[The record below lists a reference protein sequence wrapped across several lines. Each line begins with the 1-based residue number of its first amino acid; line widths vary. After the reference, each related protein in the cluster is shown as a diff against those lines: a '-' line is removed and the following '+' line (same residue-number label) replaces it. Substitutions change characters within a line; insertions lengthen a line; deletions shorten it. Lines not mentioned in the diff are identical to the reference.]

1 MSRKN
6 LGRVCLHNAILI
18 FCSLQ
23 PRYPIH
29 FLLAP
34 PFSLY
39 YNFILIFQP
48 SNLSFSAHSHLLSIM
63 AAILDHAAENI
74 IDIHIT
80 PAPSS
85 KLIYFLYPGLL
96 MTLLLPAYRFVLK
109 DYQAFLALG
118 PGGTPKTFP
127 GYLRVSYLRL
137 FAISDPFRPP
147 SLAETVFPTN
157 AYLRQLPQRSGPRP
171 IVAGIAPHRQ
181 LNQKCTAE
189 LHHRLRDG
197 LHQLAAGFPSLI
209 RKGTSCFEKNGLA
222 LFLFACTLSASP
234 NTSHPGF
241 SHLNPT
247 CQDTG
252 EICHLHASVSRPS
265 STIPTGRSI
274 FGILLERSSRS
285 RTSGT
290 FSQNRTSIFLCSLY
304 LRHRTVRCIFARN
317 RLLS

>member
-1 MSRKN
+1 
-6 LGRVCLHNAILI
+6 
-18 FCSLQ
+18 
-23 PRYPIH
+23 
-29 FLLAP
+29 
-34 PFSLY
+34 
-39 YNFILIFQP
+39 
-48 SNLSFSAHSHLLSIM
+48 M
-63 AAILDHAAENI
+63 AAILDPAAENI

-80 PAPSS
+80 PASSS
-85 KLIYFLYPGLL
+85 KLIYLLYPGLL

-157 AYLRQLPQRSGPRP
+157 GYLRQLPQRSGPRP
-171 IVAGIAPHRQ
+171 TVAGIAPHRQ

-197 LHQLAAGFPSLI
+197 LHQIAAGFPSLI
-209 RKGTSCFEKNGLA
+209 RKGNSCFEKHSLA
-222 LFLFACTLSASP
+222 LFLWACPLSAP
-234 NTSHPGF
+234 PDTSHPGF

-265 STIPTGRSI
+265 SMNPTGNSVCS
-274 FGILLERSSRS
+274 ILLKTIFSSKNIGQILAKS
-285 RTSGT
+285 
-290 FSQNRTSIFLCSLY
+290 NNY
-304 LRHRTVRCIFARN
+304 LS
-317 RLLS
+317 LLSSIAP